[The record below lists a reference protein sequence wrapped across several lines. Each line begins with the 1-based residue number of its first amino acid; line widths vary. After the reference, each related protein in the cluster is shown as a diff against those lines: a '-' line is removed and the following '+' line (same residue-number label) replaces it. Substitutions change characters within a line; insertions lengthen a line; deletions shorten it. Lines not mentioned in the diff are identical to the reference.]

1 MYQGGNEGSRA
12 PHALHCIR
20 LAHLFSVSLD
30 MNNWLRRHGVSL
42 ALIALAMICYSV
54 GYRKG
59 SALAL
64 ILGVLFELGFWMRF
78 WRRD

>member
-1 MYQGGNEGSRA
+1 MPA
-12 PHALHCIR
+12 
-20 LAHLFSVSLD
+20 
-30 MNNWLRRHGVSL
+30 WLRRHGVSL
-42 ALIALAMICYSV
+42 ALIALAMICYAV

-64 ILGVLFELGFWMRF
+64 ILGMLFELGFWMRF